1 MATRCLYIAESDIQ
15 IYLPKIRWFSIEKNY
30 PILLNPVL
38 FWKYSLFKVTVMG
51 LICNL
56 FSNTCKVL
64 KNLRKH
70 FLSIRNH
77 TFLVKYDVTKT
88 PKKYELVL
96 MSIKNLSNK
105 NKLGLYVSLY
115 WCTCSYQD
123 TLGNRLY
130 FWELRNSKT
139 KAGLLYNN
147 LICMRSP
154 DISIT

>member
-1 MATRCLYIAESDIQ
+1 MALFERGTLKHQTASFIKWPPDVYTSRNQTHRFTCQ
-15 IYLPKIRWFSIEKNY
+15 KIRWFSLEKNY

-38 FWKYSLFKVTVMG
+38 FWKYSLFKVKVMD

-64 KNLRKH
+64 KNSRKH

-77 TFLVKYDVTKT
+77 TFLVKYDVTNT
-88 PKKYELVL
+88 PTKYELVV

-115 WCTCSYQD
+115 
-123 TLGNRLY
+123 
-130 FWELRNSKT
+130 
-139 KAGLLYNN
+139 
-147 LICMRSP
+147 
-154 DISIT
+154 

>member
-1 MATRCLYIAESDIQ
+1 MATRCLYIVESDIQ

-38 FWKYSLFKVTVMG
+38 FWKYSLFKVKVMG

-77 TFLVKYDVTKT
+77 TFLVKYDVTNT
-88 PKKYELVL
+88 PTKYELVV

-123 TLGNRLY
+123 TLGNQLH
-130 FWELRNSKT
+130 FWEPRNSKT
-139 KAGLLYNN
+139 KAELLYNN